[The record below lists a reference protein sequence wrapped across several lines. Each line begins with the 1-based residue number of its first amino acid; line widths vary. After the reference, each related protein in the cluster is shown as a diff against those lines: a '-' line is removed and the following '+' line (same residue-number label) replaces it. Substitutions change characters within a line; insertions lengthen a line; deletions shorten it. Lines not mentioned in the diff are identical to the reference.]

1 MLKLKRSIFVSCL
14 LFSQISCYSLNT
26 NFSIDMN
33 RVPANDGPVGS
44 LSGRVLDAKNR
55 PIVGATITVSE
66 EGRIVSA
73 ASTDQFGLYRV
84 DDLRSRDYAVNA
96 SADGFR
102 SDTYMVRVIEGED
115 IEYTFILPDV

>member
-1 MLKLKRSIFVSCL
+1 MMKLKRSIFVSCL

-26 NFSIDMN
+26 NFSIDLG

-44 LSGRVLDAKNR
+44 LSGRVLDSKNR

-84 DDLRSRDYAVNA
+84 DGLRSRDYAVNA

-102 SDTYMVRVIEGED
+102 SDAYMVRVMEGED
-115 IEYTFILPDV
+115 IEYTFRLPDA

>member
-1 MLKLKRSIFVSCL
+1 
-14 LFSQISCYSLNT
+14 
-26 NFSIDMN
+26 MN

-115 IEYTFILPDV
+115 IEYTFILPDA